1 MLKFKR
7 ILVPVSGSPSDRDAV
22 ALACN
27 VAKAS
32 KGKIY
37 VAYVIEVKRE
47 LPLDAEIDKEVGQ
60 GERILDEAE
69 RFAEEIPCTIE
80 TDLLQAREA
89 GPALVDEA
97 IERNVDLIIIGVPY
111 RKRFGEFYW
120 GRVPPYILRNAP
132 CQVWICR
139 EAISAG

>member
-1 MLKFKR
+1 MKFKR
-7 ILVPVSGSPSDRDAV
+7 ILVPVNGAPSDRDAL
-22 ALACN
+22 ALACTM
-27 VAKAS
+27 AKAS

-47 LPLDAEIDKEVGQ
+47 LPLDAEIDQEVGR
-60 GERILDEAE
+60 GEAILDAAERI
-69 RFAEEIPCTIE
+69 AEEIGYTIE

-97 IERNVDLIIIGVPY
+97 IERNVDLVIIGIMY
-111 RKRFGEFYW
+111 KKRFGEFYW
-120 GRVPPYILRNAP
+120 GRVPPYVLKNAP

-139 EAISAG
+139 EAISDK